1 MISDFFMMNQSQ
13 SSSIQISGKSN
24 GESEKSILEKELR
37 NIERR
42 IAELNRGLIEVQL
55 VKLRAKFSQDK
66 NLITLVQKRVFSG
79 AIDESLNW
87 HMKNIW
93 QAYKEKNRIQA
104 RYDLITKTIWTRYL
118 QKLIRISFYLALL
131 AVVILVTLM
140 SISLILSMLPL
151 IVIGIIIYL
160 FAIQTKAN

>member
-1 MISDFFMMNQSQ
+1 MMNQSQ